1 MKPRC
6 QKCIQRQI
14 ECVEADPAASLRWLN
29 RSHLFRKQRRPN
41 ASLIEANPL
50 SDAKAVAQAE
60 ESKQHDIL
68 YDPPVASGTP
78 TDTCNNRLGQTLPI
92 YDHLSGDTH
101 TQEFLV
107 EYYFL
112 AVSPTFTIFNG
123 SDDPFGSDLRP
134 YVSQKGPLIET
145 LAAIA
150 LLHLSDSLNDESI
163 VHQAF
168 SLRSRTIVCVR
179 ERLEHRPQ
187 IETIVACLLLATTE
201 VSLKCLRCGTGTDQ
215 DRAISDLHL
224 TEPCSWI
231 RQLKSLPCTNH
242 HNALYLGVFE
252 IS

>member
-14 ECVEADPAASLRWLN
+14 DCVEADPAASLKWVN
-29 RSHLFRKQRRPN
+29 SSHLFRKQRRPN

-50 SDAKAVAQAE
+50 SDAKAVVQAE
-60 ESKQHDIL
+60 GSKQHDIL
-68 YDPPVASGTP
+68 YHSPVASCTP
-78 TDTCNNRLGQTLPI
+78 TDTCNNRLSQTLPV
-92 YDHLSGDTH
+92 YDSLSGEALTR
-101 TQEFLV
+101 EFLV

-134 YVSQKGPLIET
+134 YVSKNGPLIET

-150 LLHLSDSLNDESI
+150 LLHLSDSLNDEI
-163 VHQAF
+163 IFHQAF

-179 ERLEHRPQ
+179 ERLEHQPQ

-201 VSLKCLRCGTGTDQ
+201 VSLKCLRCGTVTD
-215 DRAISDLHL
+215 
-224 TEPCSWI
+224 
-231 RQLKSLPCTNH
+231 
-242 HNALYLGVFE
+242 
-252 IS
+252 